1 MAPSTPSSASIC
13 VATAP
18 VPGGDSD
25 GTAQKRPA
33 WDSTSDRASKR
44 RASKACL
51 SCRNRKVRCDVVN
64 GGVPCTNCRL
74 DGVQCVTKESN
85 RGRKPAMVVS
95 PAAPQSPP
103 PTLSSHEE
111 ETSPPP
117 HQPDEYLVSLSF
129 EDQQRNTP
137 RSELAEPINDDPRH
151 PHHSPFSLR
160 DNAASVPSPE
170 RLDTE
175 PAHHSV
181 HNQSGRLP
189 PYIRRLPPHISSRDI
204 QYLSEKDA
212 LTIPDNDFR
221 DELLRTYVNIVYP
234 FMPALDLEDFIGP
247 IIRQDDRNPV
257 SLLLFQAVMFASVT
271 FVDESLLKMRGY
283 RNRKAA
289 RKAFFG
295 RVRLLYGLDCEP
307 DRLSLIQALLLMTYW
322 YDRPDDE
329 KDTWY
334 WMGIALSL
342 AQIVGLHRNPDKMKM
357 SRKERALRCRIWWS
371 CVMRDRLLALGIRR
385 PARIRDEE
393 FNVPMLTLD
402 DFVLDVPSPD
412 LVKLLGESRLTSPD
426 PEGRRMVAVMC
437 IELSKLC
444 VCLGHIL
451 YSQYTVL
458 GNHPVGSEYLLKVIV
473 MPRQSEKRAQELGK
487 CDKELNDWL
496 NSQDTASRY
505 NPGPVGHGDNRDKAM
520 RMIRLHQALL
530 HMIYLTTL
538 GVLHRPQVFYSG
550 SDSSD
555 SGISRKVSREKVTE
569 AAIAM
574 TKLAFDLQST
584 NQLRYLSTSSI
595 PAFLSATLIHL
606 LDIKSPNEE
615 VRNVSIGRFY
625 QCVQALHQLQDM
637 YASADYAVRFL
648 ENVLRNTDINI
659 PMLRFGRPQSKL
671 VDTHNERSAFPGIAL
686 DISISSRLETA
697 YPSPSSTRNQPS
709 LDATG
714 LDAPLQTSLTQ
725 PLSPLLDSFDSWPMD
740 NSLLGDNQQLTE
752 IIAGSPYLSTWSDVD
767 SLVPALINFDVDPN
781 MLMPSND
788 ARPTVGWSMP

>member
-1 MAPSTPSSASIC
+1 
-13 VATAP
+13 
-18 VPGGDSD
+18 
-25 GTAQKRPA
+25 
-33 WDSTSDRASKR
+33 
-44 RASKACL
+44 
-51 SCRNRKVRCDVVN
+51 
-64 GGVPCTNCRL
+64 
-74 DGVQCVTKESN
+74 
-85 RGRKPAMVVS
+85 
-95 PAAPQSPP
+95 
-103 PTLSSHEE
+103 
-111 ETSPPP
+111 
-117 HQPDEYLVSLSF
+117 
-129 EDQQRNTP
+129 
-137 RSELAEPINDDPRH
+137 
-151 PHHSPFSLR
+151 
-160 DNAASVPSPE
+160 
-170 RLDTE
+170 
-175 PAHHSV
+175 
-181 HNQSGRLP
+181 
-189 PYIRRLPPHISSRDI
+189 
-204 QYLSEKDA
+204 
-212 LTIPDNDFR
+212 
-221 DELLRTYVNIVYP
+221 
-234 FMPALDLEDFIGP
+234 MPALDVEDFIGP
-247 IIRQDDRNPV
+247 IIRQDDQNPV

-283 RNRKAA
+283 RSRKAA

-322 YDRPDDE
+322 YDCPDDE

-342 AQIVGLHRNPDKMKM
+342 TQIVGLHRNPDKMKM
-357 SRKERALRCRIWWS
+357 SPKERALRCRIWWS

-402 DFVLDVPSPD
+402 DFILDVPSPD

-505 NPGPVGHGDNRDKAM
+505 TPGPLGHGENRDKAK

-550 SDSSD
+550 SDTSD

-659 PMLRFGRPQSKL
+659 PMLRFGRSQSKL
-671 VDTHNERSAFPGIAL
+671 GDTNNERSAFPGSAL

-714 LDAPLQTSLTQ
+714 QDPTLQTSLTQ

-788 ARPTVGWSMP
+788 ARPTVGWSMTC